1 MAIVAPKQIKIYKMS
16 TPRRFCFSCD
26 LKNDSK
32 LMAEYKEYH
41 AKGNAWPEIT
51 ASIRDAGIVDLQI
64 FLTGNRMFMI
74 MDVDD
79 TFDPARKAE
88 MDAENPKVQD
98 WEELMWKY
106 QQALPW
112 AKEGEKW
119 VPMEK
124 VFHLGW

>member
-1 MAIVAPKQIKIYKMS
+1 MS
-16 TPRRFCFSCD
+16 TPTRLCFSCD
-26 LKNDSK
+26 LKDDSK
-32 LMAEYKEYH
+32 LMAEYKAYH

-51 ASIRDAGIVDLQI
+51 QSIKDAGIFDLQI

-74 MDVDD
+74 MDVDE
-79 TFDPARKAE
+79 TFDPVRKAE
-88 MDAENPKVQD
+88 MDANNPKVQD

-112 AKEGEKW
+112 AKEGQKW